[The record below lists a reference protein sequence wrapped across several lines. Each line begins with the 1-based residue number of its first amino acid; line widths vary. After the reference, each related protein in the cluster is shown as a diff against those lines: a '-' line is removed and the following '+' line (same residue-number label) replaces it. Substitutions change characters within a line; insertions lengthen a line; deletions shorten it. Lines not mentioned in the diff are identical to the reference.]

1 MTIMTGAELL
11 TKSIRQY
18 GVDTIFA
25 LPGFQ
30 LNLLF
35 DALYRNQ
42 EEGFGSRHISSKL
55 QNLNFMRQADSFGVM
70 EQRVS

>member
-25 LPGFQ
+25 LFSVQ

-42 EEGFGSRHISSKL
+42 EEGFGSRHIASEL
-55 QNLNFMRQADSFGVM
+55 
-70 EQRVS
+70 

>member
-18 GVDTIFA
+18 WVDTIFA
-25 LPGFQ
+25 LFSVQ

-42 EEGFGSRHISSKL
+42 EEGFGSRHIASEL
-55 QNLNFMRQADSFGVM
+55 
-70 EQRVS
+70 